1 MKELPDT
8 RESLLLKIR
17 EPENQEAWEEFT
29 EIYRPVVFRLAVAR
43 GLQYADAM
51 DLTQTVF
58 IAVADSICRWKKQDS
73 RSRFRH
79 WLLRVAKN
87 ATVNALKRRPF
98 DQATGGSEITDQF
111 VSRDAEGAEVAF
123 PELELEYRRQ
133 LYIQA
138 ADRVRSKVE
147 SATWKA
153 FELTAVKGMAVEAAA
168 QELDKSVGA
177 VYAARSRIMNQLS
190 VIVLKL
196 EESYQ

>member
-1 MKELPDT
+1 MTELPDT

-29 EIYRPVVFRLAVAR
+29 EIYRPVVYRLAVAR

-58 IAVADSICRWKKQDS
+58 IAIAGSISRWEKQDAS
-73 RSRFRH
+73 SRFRH

-87 ATVNALKRRPF
+87 ATLNVLKRRPI
-98 DQATGGSEITDQF
+98 DLAIGGSGITDRL
-111 VSRDAEGAEVAF
+111 VGLDDGEDAASLSEI
-123 PELELEYRRQ
+123 ELEYRRQ

-147 SATWKA
+147 QSTWQA
-153 FELTAVKGMAVEAAA
+153 FELTAVKGMAVEAVA
-168 QELDKSVGA
+168 QELGKSVGS
-177 VYAARSRIMNQLS
+177 VYAARSRIMNQLT